1 MILNSFEEAFSLLIR
16 EIETI
21 RRDDIPHCHSGE
33 SHTLPRPHSVGISA
47 IDTVNNLIGLYL

>member
-21 RRDDIPHCHSGE
+21 RRGGE
-33 SHTLPRPHSVGISA
+33 AHALPRPHTVGISA